1 MITPHISFPWK
12 TFIFR
17 FVVPTFL
24 TIVLF
29 ISAFFF
35 VIIPYVRESGMDRKR
50 EMIRE
55 LTTSAWNILAKLN
68 NDEEKGILTRK
79 EAQSLAIE
87 QIKNLHYG
95 QELKDYFWLNDMTP
109 RMIIHPYRTDLNGKD
124 LSNYT
129 DPDGKKVFLEMVHVV
144 RDKGEGFV
152 HYKWQAND
160 NPDVIVP
167 KISYIKGF
175 KPWGWIIGTGVYID
189 DVKAEIDV
197 VVQNIIAVSIVICMV
212 NIILFVYITRGSYLT
227 HKKQRAAE
235 LELKKTKS
243 SLALSEKMASLGRLS
258 AMVAHEINNP
268 LSGILSYSRLSMK
281 YLDKSEVDSES
292 VKSVL
297 GNLSIISSETKR
309 CGEIV
314 KNLLQFAKQSIG
326 DIQQVRL
333 NEIVTLSTKVIDHTA
348 RMKDIELIAEFDSGD
363 DAVMC
368 DPGAIQQ
375 ILVSLIVNSIESS
388 SQGRKIWV
396 KTDYKSSETVTIRV
410 IDQGH
415 GIHEK
420 DLPFIFD
427 PFFSTKDSNSSLG
440 LGLSAVYGIVQNHG
454 GVINVESKVGVG
466 TEFIITLPRVCECNS
481 EETDEL

>member
-124 LSNYT
+124 LSTYT

-144 RDKGEGFV
+144 REKGEGFV

-160 NPDVIVP
+160 NPDSIVP

-175 KPWGWIIGTGVYID
+175 QPWGWIIGTGVYID
-189 DVKAEIDV
+189 DVNAEIDV

-212 NIILFVYITRGSYLT
+212 NILLFVYITRVSYLT

-281 YLDKSEVDSES
+281 YLDKNEVDAEA

-297 GNLSIISSETKR
+297 GNLSVISSETKR
-309 CGEIV
+309 
-314 KNLLQFAKQSIG
+314 
-326 DIQQVRL
+326 
-333 NEIVTLSTKVIDHTA
+333 
-348 RMKDIELIAEFDSGD
+348 
-363 DAVMC
+363 
-368 DPGAIQQ
+368 
-375 ILVSLIVNSIESS
+375 
-388 SQGRKIWV
+388 
-396 KTDYKSSETVTIRV
+396 
-410 IDQGH
+410 
-415 GIHEK
+415 
-420 DLPFIFD
+420 
-427 PFFSTKDSNSSLG
+427 
-440 LGLSAVYGIVQNHG
+440 
-454 GVINVESKVGVG
+454 
-466 TEFIITLPRVCECNS
+466 
-481 EETDEL
+481 